1 MEVQT
6 NEIDSDVLGHVVLDL
21 GAFDP
26 LCDFARFER
35 EYCDKYHPVYVS
47 CKIAA
52 ENIEHVHLLEDHG
65 FRFVEFQ
72 VRVYCALNKNY
83 DLSRYGYRYEL
94 VEGGADL
101 NAVLDIAS
109 SIFEHD
115 RISRDPFFRA
125 WEGRNISGERYR
137 RYVMKSFE
145 SADECVYKL
154 VNEATSEIVGFAT
167 HRITGPESALLLLAG
182 IKQEYNGAGL
192 GAINDYF
199 GWNELK
205 RKGVKWIHGHASG
218 ANYPILN
225 LNVKGMGFRIVQCF
239 VVLRKTYS

>member
-1 MEVQT
+1 MEVHP
-6 NEIDSDVLGHVVLDL
+6 NEIDSEVLGRSVLDL
-21 GAFDP
+21 GEFDP
-26 LCDFARFER
+26 ACDFSEFER
-35 EYCDKYHPVYVS
+35 EYCNRHRPVYVS

-52 ENIEHVHLLEDHG
+52 EDIEHVHLLEDRG

-72 VRVYCALNKNY
+72 VRVYCALSKSY
-83 DLSRYGYRYEL
+83 DVSRYGYRYEL

-101 NAVLDIAS
+101 SAVLEIAS

-115 RISRDPFFRA
+115 RFSRDPFFRA

-145 SADECVYKL
+145 AADECVYKL
-154 VNEATSEIVGFAT
+154 VKEVTSEIVGFGT
-167 HRITGPESALLLLAG
+167 HRITGPESALLLLGG
-182 IKQEYNGAGL
+182 IKHEYNGAGL

-205 RKGVKWIHGHASG
+205 RKGVKWLYGHASG

>member
-1 MEVQT
+1 MDVQV
-6 NEIDSDVLGHVVLDL
+6 NEIDSDVLGQSVLDL

-26 LCDFARFER
+26 ARDFAAFER
-35 EYCDKYHPVYVS
+35 DYCAAHRPIYVS

-52 ENIEHVHLLEDHG
+52 EDIEHVHILEEHG

-72 VRVYCALNKNY
+72 VRLYCALNKTW
-83 DLSRYGYRYEL
+83 DVSRYGYRYEL

-101 NAVLDIAS
+101 NEVLEIAS

-115 RISRDPFFRA
+115 RFSRDPFFRA
-125 WEGRNISGERYR
+125 WAGRNISGERYR
-137 RYVMKSFE
+137 RYVMNSFE

-154 VNEATSEIVGFAT
+154 VRQGTDEIVGFAT

-182 IKQEYNGAGL
+182 IRQEYNGAGL

-205 RKGVKWIHGHASG
+205 RKGVKWLYGHASG

-225 LNVKGMGFRIVQCF
+225 LNVKGMGFRLVKCF
-239 VVLRKTYS
+239 VVLRKIYS